1 MKENE
6 IIIQALKKYDLAL
19 PLSWLEKR
27 RISRAKRRT
36 LAVILSR
43 DSGGR
48 FRFSASIFFSDMMK
62 ALGMDATLAAGWR
75 AASVSAVFALLLI
88 AGGSLLVIQQ
98 RVAIPGFN
106 ETAVIYSAMGSVSA
120 GEGIVTGSCGS
131 VKLEAG
137 AGVNSGDMVTVHGGS
152 PLLMKMVNG
161 AAVSVLSGGSIK
173 PEYSENR
180 SVIHLSEGCIISNVP
195 SPFSGVYEVS
205 TPDAVVTVKGTV
217 FAVIH
222 NGSKT
227 SVFVSE
233 GVVNLKHISSG
244 FISDIEAGYY
254 AEAGAE
260 AKKRKLSKK
269 ERELLNAFEIA
280 AEDASLLPEL
290 NRIYDSI
297 INKKESQ
304 GRMTLDDIREK
315 YGQIDEV
322 LLYSG
327 KRYTGA
333 IITRSDKMKIQT
345 ENGIISVPAKDV
357 RNVIPE

>member
-1 MKENE
+1 MKENDV
-6 IIIQALKKYDLAL
+6 IIQVLKKYDLAL

-75 AASVSAVFALLLI
+75 AASASAVFALLLI
-88 AGGSLLVIQQ
+88 AGGSLLAIQH
-98 RVAIPGFN
+98 RIVIPGFN
-106 ETAVIYSAMGSVSA
+106 ETAVLYSAMGSVSA
-120 GEGIVTGSCGS
+120 GEGTATGSGGS
-131 VKLEAG
+131 VKLAAG
-137 AGVNSGDMVTVHGGS
+137 VAVNSGDMVTVHGGA

-161 AAVSVLSGGSIK
+161 AVVAVLSGGIIR
-173 PEYSENR
+173 PEYNENR
-180 SVIHLSEGCIISNVP
+180 SVIHLSEGCIISKVP
-195 SPFSGVYEVS
+195 SPFSGVYEIN
-205 TPDAVVTVKGTV
+205 TPDAVVAVKGTV
-217 FAVIH
+217 FAVMY
-222 NGSKT
+222 NSGKT
-227 SVFVSE
+227 SVMVSE
-233 GVVNLKHISSG
+233 GVVSLRHIQSG
-244 FISDIEAGYY
+244 FTCDIEAGYY
-254 AEAGAE
+254 AEAGTE
-260 AKKRKLSKK
+260 AKKRKLSEK
-269 ERELLNAFEIA
+269 EGELLNAFETA
-280 AEDASLLPEL
+280 AEDSARLPEL

-304 GRMTLDDIREK
+304 GRMTLDDIRKK
-315 YGQIDEV
+315 YGQIDEI

-333 IITRSDKMKIQT
+333 IISRSDKMKIQT

-357 RNVIPE
+357 RNVIPT